1 MLVKKHTLQKENVM
15 SKNENEEEKTA
26 FKWQAIFDNIWLLF
40 ILSLAIS
47 GLIYN
52 LWGIYDLLNVP
63 PAP

>member
-1 MLVKKHTLQKENVM
+1 M

>member
-1 MLVKKHTLQKENVM
+1 M
-15 SKNENEEEKTA
+15 SKHDQEEEKTA
-26 FKWQAIFDNIWLLF
+26 NKWQKIFDNVWLLF

>member
-15 SKNENEEEKTA
+15 AKNENEEEKTA